1 MPAALLSRAAA
12 EGLARSV
19 GHEAGVTW
27 VAGGVRLPCGPR
39 VAAVF
44 FRQVTASLTLLDHSL
59 LHASFDRVHENIS
72 LFAAILVCGMPGG
85 SRAMPS
91 PHQGTLAC
99 PKPGTPGDFSP
110 ARDESA

>member
-44 FRQVTASLTLLDHSL
+44 FRQVTPSLTLLDHSL
-59 LHASFDRVHENIS
+59 LHASFDRVLMNIS
-72 LFAAILVCGMPGG
+72 LFAALLSV
-85 SRAMPS
+85 
-91 PHQGTLAC
+91 
-99 PKPGTPGDFSP
+99 
-110 ARDESA
+110 RDAGR